1 MTVTLPYA
9 QEQFDRFNELIFS
22 GKLPSIPIQLTRAG
36 SFLGRLCYV
45 RRRTL
50 LGRKA
55 NTCFTM
61 RLSTSFDLPEDEIQ
75 DVIIH
80 EMIHL
85 YIASN
90 NLRDTST
97 HGQIFRSMMNDINS
111 RYGRHVTIRVNV
123 KPAVQPRKKPSGKK
137 HYVCVSTFTDG
148 KQGLTVCSEQ
158 MYPRIKNSLKRVYH
172 LQDCQWYITSDP
184 FFDTLPHSRKPRIYR
199 IARMDEAMS
208 ILSPTAAARTTLRS
222 GRPDSA

>member
-1 MTVTLPYA
+1 MTVTLSYA
-9 QEQFDRFNELIFS
+9 QEQFDRFNALIFS
-22 GKLPSIPIQLTRAG
+22 GKLPPVPIVLTRAG

-55 NTCFTM
+55 NTGFTM
-61 RLSTSFDLPEDEIQ
+61 RLSTSFDLPEEEIQ

-85 YIASN
+85 YIAAN
-90 NLRDTST
+90 NLKDTST

-111 RYGRHVTIRVNV
+111 RYGRHVTVSV
-123 KPAVQPRKKPSGKK
+123 KAKPTVQTLNKPSGRK
-137 HYVCVSTFTDG
+137 HYVCVSTFPDG

-158 MYPRIKNSLKRVYH
+158 MYPRIKNSLRRVYH
-172 LQDCQWYITSDP
+172 LQNCQWYLTTDP
-184 FFDTLPHSRKPRIYR
+184 FFDSLPHSRKPRIYNIR
-199 IARMDEAMS
+199 RMDEALS
-208 ILSPTAAARTTLRS
+208 ILNKSQE
-222 GRPDSA
+222 SA